1 MERQLERNIKD
12 VIADFPAVEAI
23 LSEYDIGCAACA
35 VGTCLLRD
43 IIEVHGLSEDQER
56 AVMERIAK
64 AIFPGQEVSIPL
76 LARKSG
82 APRAK
87 SAGFSPPL
95 RALVDEH
102 VLIKRLLALVPWI
115 RERLADNA
123 SGGIA
128 AARTAVEFIRTYAD
142 RFHHAKEEDILFGYF
157 DSGMEIIASMRRD
170 HDTARRHVRE
180 MAAGIEARDA
190 NRISLHLAAYR
201 DLLVEHIRKED
212 EVLYPFLDSRLAM
225 NQVGE
230 IFSRFAEAG
239 KAFGKMPQELEQNIV
254 ELEKSAGGGR

>member
-12 VIADFPAVEAI
+12 VIAEFPAVEAI
-23 LSEYDIGCAACA
+23 LSEYDIGCAGCA

-64 AIFPGQEVSIPL
+64 VIFPEQEVPVL
-76 LARKSG
+76 LPARKSG
-82 APRAK
+82 APRSK
-87 SAGFSPPL
+87 SAGFSPPV

-102 VLIKRLLALVPWI
+102 VLIKRLLDLVPWI
-115 RERLADNA
+115 AERLVDNA
-123 SGGIA
+123 DEGIA

-157 DSGMEIIASMRRD
+157 DSGMEIIASMRRE
-170 HDTARRHVRE
+170 HDTARGHVRE
-180 MAAGIEARDA
+180 MAAGIQARDA
-190 NRISLHLAAYR
+190 ARISLHLAAYR

-230 IFSRFAEAG
+230 MFSRFAAAG
-239 KAFGKMPQELEQNIV
+239 EVFGNTPQELEKKIV
-254 ELEKSAGGGR
+254 ELEKTAGGGR